1 MQYIGLHTNARGF
14 SLVELLV
21 TAAIVSLVFGG
32 LLGSI
37 QFALKLISGSKAS
50 ASALALANEQLEYI
64 RSLSYA
70 DVGTVGGIPS
80 GSIPQNSTTT
90 LNGMVFYERVFIQY
104 IDSPDDGLG
113 GADSNGILADYKQAK
128 VEYSWSG
135 HTGTSSI
142 FLLTN
147 IIPPGIEST
156 TGGGTLTVNVF
167 DAAVAPVSGA
177 EVHIHNN
184 TTTTTIDIARFTNA
198 EGIATFAGAPA
209 AANYEITVTK
219 TGYSTDQT
227 YVATT
232 SNPDPITSPVAVIE
246 SAVSTMNFQIDRLSD
261 LKVRTIGPAT
271 VGSFE
276 DTFTDMT
283 AVATS
288 TDVALVAGS
297 IVLGGSAGTYIP
309 TGLLHST
316 TTTPTVI
323 TAWDIVSWNSL
334 TPINTEL
341 LVSVYKVT
349 GSTYSLVPDA
359 DLAGNSVG
367 FSSGPIDI
375 SGLDTSVYDSLA
387 LGAVLTTT
395 DSNVTPELYDWS
407 ISHTVSEPSIGS
419 IPFTLTST
427 KIIGTTPVY
436 KYLESHTT
444 DASGEVELTDLEWDS
459 YIVALET
466 GAYDI
471 KNACPSIPYTLNPGV
486 SDTLTLTLVPSAT
499 YSLRVSVVDVDGNPI
514 IGADVDVSR
523 PSFSDSDVTSSC
535 GQVFFNTGL
544 AAQPDYELDV
554 QATGY
559 VDQTV
564 TGVTVDGTNAI
575 TVTLTAV

>member
-1 MQYIGLHTNARGF
+1 MEYTGLHTNARGF

-32 LLGSI
+32 IFGSV
-37 QFALKLISGSKAS
+37 QFALKLISGSKA
-50 ASALALANEQLEYI
+50 ATSALALANEQLEYI

-80 GSIPQNSTTT
+80 GNIPQNSTTT
-90 LNGMVFYERVFIQY
+90 LNGMTFHERVFIQY

-135 HTGTSSI
+135 YSGTSTI
-142 FLLTN
+142 YLLTN

-167 DAAVAPVSGA
+167 DAAVGPVSGA
-177 EVHIHNN
+177 EVHIRNN
-184 TTTTTIDIARFTNA
+184 TTTTTIDVARFTDIQ
-198 EGIATFAGAPA
+198 GVATFAGAPA
-209 AANYEITVTK
+209 AANYEISVTK
-219 TGYSTDQT
+219 AGYSTDQT

-232 SNPDPITSPVAVIE
+232 SNPDPVTSPVAVIE
-246 SAVSTMNFQIDRLSD
+246 SVVSTMNFQIDVLSD
-261 LKVRTIGPAT
+261 LLVRTIGPAT
-271 VGSFE
+271 VDSFD
-276 DTFTDMT
+276 DTFTDM
-283 AVATS
+283 AMVSTS
-288 TDVALVAGS
+288 TDVALAVGS
-297 IVLGGSAGTYIP
+297 IVLDGSAGTYIP
-309 TGLLHST
+309 TGLLQST
-316 TTTPTVI
+316 TTAPTVI

-334 TPINTEL
+334 IPTNTEL

-349 GSTYSLVPDA
+349 GSTYTLVPDT
-359 DLAGNSVG
+359 DLPGNSIG

-387 LGAVLTTT
+387 LGAVLATT

-444 DASGEVELTDLEWDS
+444 DASGEVELSDLEWDS
-459 YIVALET
+459 YAVTLDN

-471 KNACPSIPYTLNPGV
+471 KNACPNIPYTLNPGV

-544 AAQPDYELDV
+544 AAQSDYEVDV

-559 VDQTV
+559 ADQTV
-564 TGVTVDGTNAI
+564 TAVTIDGANVVV
-575 TVTLTAV
+575 VTLASV